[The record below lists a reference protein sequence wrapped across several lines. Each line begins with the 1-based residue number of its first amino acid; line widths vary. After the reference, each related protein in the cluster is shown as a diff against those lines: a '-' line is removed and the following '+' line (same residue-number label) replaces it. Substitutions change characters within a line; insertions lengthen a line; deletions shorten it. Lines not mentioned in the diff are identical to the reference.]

1 LYVKTREA
9 LFVPVT
15 RGTKLTFSVQDAF
28 TATVDPHVDET
39 RKDAGC
45 GPVTTMPRMES
56 GAFPVFVTT
65 IDFGSE
71 MVFTA
76 RL

>member
-1 LYVKTREA
+1 MYVKTREA
-9 LFVPVT
+9 LFVPVNL
-15 RGTKLTFSVQDAF
+15 GTKLTFRAQDAL
-28 TATVDPHVDET
+28 TATADPHVEET

-45 GPVTTMPRMES
+45 GPVTAMLWMVS